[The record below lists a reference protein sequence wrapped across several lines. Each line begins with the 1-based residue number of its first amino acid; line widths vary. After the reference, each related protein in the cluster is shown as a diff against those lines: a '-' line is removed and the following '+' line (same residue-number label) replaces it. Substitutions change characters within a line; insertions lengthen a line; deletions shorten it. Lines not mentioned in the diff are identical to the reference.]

1 MVGVVENLLQS
12 GAWLETLEKY
22 GESTRLTTAVYSASV
37 DRLLGPIH
45 PTPLF
50 EAASGPA
57 HSLFEECA
65 RRCLGTEDRVVVAEE
80 GGLAVVGSR
89 LITDGE
95 TLGTVVAGY
104 TVTTFPT
111 ETAVR
116 RFAAAHGRPVA
127 PLWRAMRQEPPLT
140 KERLRIYADLLT
152 VVSDRLVNEHVR
164 MRELQQ
170 TAQRLREA
178 NRAKDEFLAML
189 SHELRTPLGPIQ
201 AAMQIIGGEGA
212 DRPTMDKAR
221 QIAERQVKHLVRLLD
236 DLLDVSRITQGRIEL
251 RKEPLSIAQAV
262 TNALDTTRELISAQD
277 HALSVALPEEPVV
290 VEADPVRLE
299 QIIVNLVTNAA
310 KYTPRGGRLAVSAG
324 REGLDAVIRV
334 RDSGIGI
341 PRDLL
346 PRIFDLFQQGARPLA
361 RSLGGLGIG
370 LTIVRSLVALHGGT
384 VHAHSEGEGSGS
396 EFIVRLP
403 LASVTK
409 MIPPSKEER
418 RPSDEGIPP
427 LRILVI
433 EDDPD
438 NRETLRTLLEL
449 SGHRPEVAKDGL
461 EGVDRARTWH
471 PDVVL
476 IDIGLPEMDGYE
488 VAQEIRCHF
497 GAAIRLIA
505 LTGYGQ
511 PDDRRRADEAGFDA
525 YLVKPVFSDQLAR
538 TLTSQGL
545 GGRSPGTSA
554 RG

>member
-1 MVGVVENLLQS
+1 MVVE
-12 GAWLETLEKY
+12 A
-22 GESTRLTTAVYSASV
+22 
-37 DRLLGPIH
+37 
-45 PTPLF
+45 
-50 EAASGPA
+50 
-57 HSLFEECA
+57 C
-65 RRCLGTEDRVVVAEE
+65 
-80 GGLAVVGSR
+80 GLAVVGSR
-89 LITDGE
+89 LIADRE
-95 TLGTVVAGY
+95 ILGVVVAGY
-104 TVTTFPT
+104 AVTTFPI

-116 RFAAAHGRPVA
+116 RFAAEHGLPVA

-164 MRELQQ
+164 TRELQQ

-189 SHELRTPLGPIQ
+189 SHELRNPLGPIQ
-201 AAMQIIGGEGA
+201 AAIQIIGGEGA

-221 QIAERQVKHLVRLLD
+221 QIAARQVKHLGRLLD
-236 DLLDVSRITQGRIEL
+236 DLLDVSRITRGRIEL
-251 RKEPLSIAQAV
+251 RKEPLNIAHAV

-310 KYTPRGGRLAVSAG
+310 KYTPRGGRLAVSAW

-384 VHAHSEGEGSGS
+384 VHAHSEGEGTGS

-403 LASVTK
+403 LASVTE
-409 MIPPSKEER
+409 MIPPSKEEG
-418 RPSDEGIPP
+418 RPSDARIPP
-427 LRILVI
+427 LRILII

-438 NRETLRTLLEL
+438 NRETVRTSLEL
-449 SGHRPEVAKDGL
+449 GGHRAEVAKDGP
-461 EGVDRARTWH
+461 EGVERARTWH

-476 IDIGLPEMDGYE
+476 IDIGLPGLDGYE
-488 VAQEIRCHF
+488 VARHIRRHL
-497 GAAIRLIA
+497 GGTIRLIA

-525 YLVKPVFSDQLAR
+525 YLVKPEFSDQLAR
-538 TLTSQGL
+538 ALRSQGL
-545 GGRSPGTSA
+545 GWPVTGY
-554 RG
+554 